1 VQRRHFSKYSTKRCG
16 IHRKMLCASARFRTN
31 SHGQI
36 NSILVNEI
44 VLEFVTTN
52 QCLWQSRFKSHG
64 FQRHANV
71 IYELNYS
78 IYSNHVTILTSVG
91 VALIEVLDFL
101 MGYESYLR
109 KRRIS
114 VSSRRYKPTGKHPHS
129 LR

>member
-1 VQRRHFSKYSTKRCG
+1 VQRRHFSEYSTKRCG

-36 NSILVNEI
+36 YSILVNEI

-71 IYELNYS
+71 IYELNYF